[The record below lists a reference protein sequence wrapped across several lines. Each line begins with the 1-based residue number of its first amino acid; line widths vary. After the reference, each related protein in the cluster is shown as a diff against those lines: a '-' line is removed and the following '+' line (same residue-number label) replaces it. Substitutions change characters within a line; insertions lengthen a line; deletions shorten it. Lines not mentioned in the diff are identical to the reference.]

1 MLPALLVNRYT
12 IGAAAGL
19 ALAASAWAYRA
30 HLVNRAD
37 ATGYA
42 RAVAEL
48 QAAQAQRQ
56 REQARETARL
66 IGVIQEAQHDYNTQT
81 QAVAAF
87 RDRARAAERRLRDQA
102 RDLDARIA
110 TASAA
115 SLRDYAQASSANFER
130 CTGHLERF
138 AAEAASCS
146 AAAHALNKSDER

>member
-1 MLPALLVNRYT
+1 MIPALLFNRYT
-12 IGAAAGL
+12 LAAAAGL

-30 HLVNRAD
+30 HLVNTAD
-37 ATGYA
+37 ASGYA

-48 QAAQAQRQ
+48 QAAQAERL

-66 IGVIQEAQHDYNTQT
+66 IGVIQKAQDAYNTQT
-81 QAVAAF
+81 ADVAAF

-102 RDLDARIA
+102 RELDARLA

-115 SLRDYAQASSANFER
+115 SLRDYAAASAGNLER
-130 CTGHLERF
+130 CRGHVERF

-146 AAAHALNKSDER
+146 AAAHALKAATEP